1 MPSITEFSIKTDR
14 VTVLFIILT
23 ILTGIF
29 TFLDYPKQEDPTI
42 TIREAVVT
50 TAFPGMSTL
59 RVEDLITRKVEEH
72 IRQIGEVDEIKSD
85 SKTGLSIIHVIV
97 KDSVPDLEPV
107 WQDLRNKMADLAS
120 QLPAGT
126 LGPMVNDEFGL
137 TAVAT
142 IALWSDGFT
151 MAEMRETARD
161 LRDRLYAVAG
171 VRKVELFGIQDER
184 VYLELK
190 NAKMAQFGISP
201 GIIADTLKRQNII
214 LPGGGVNVDGQNL
227 TIEPTGNFDSVSEI
241 ESVFIPI
248 PNTEKTVPLR
258 DLVNI
263 ARGYVDPPESPVFF
277 RGKPAIVLGVSVLD
291 GVNSVEFG
299 KALTYRVKTLEQELP
314 IGYVLEYATYQPD
327 LVVSAVEGAVNN
339 LYQTLVIVLVVVVS
353 FLGLRTGL
361 IVGSFVPMAM
371 LMGLIVMSIAGVEF
385 QRMSIA
391 AMIISLGLLVDNGI
405 VVAEDIRTRLD
416 CGQDR
421 FKAAVK
427 AGKML
432 AVPLLTSSLTT
443 ILFFGPVVLMEGS
456 TGEYT
461 MSLGQVLIIV
471 LLSSWFLAMYM
482 TPVVCIWFMK
492 GKTRQEGGDGE
503 EHFDG
508 RVYDFY
514 RSFLNTVLRAR
525 LLIVLLMI
533 LALGAAGFA
542 FKFVIKEFFPA
553 NDRNQFLI
561 YLDLPAGSHVSS
573 TVDAARRLTDWLED
587 KKENPEITSTITY
600 VGSGGPR
607 FFLSLAPTDPD
618 PHRAFVLANTETSK
632 QVPGMVKKVNAF
644 GLERIPEA
652 RTSAKTMWFGP
663 GETGIVEV
671 RLTGSD
677 RAVLGDKAEVLMAA
691 LRAIPG
697 TLNINQDWENK
708 VLTVKVIVD
717 QVRAR
722 RTGVTSEE
730 VADSLNAFIDGA
742 YITDYREGD
751 TVIPVVIRAVEEE
764 RDNIA
769 QLRNINVYSS
779 KTGKNVPLS
788 QIANFEPRWDP
799 SVIKRF
805 NQERTITVEARHQ
818 FLKAA
823 QLFAKLRPAIDG
835 LDLPAGYSW
844 EVGGEIESSK
854 ESNQKLAKNLPL
866 CLALVVF
873 LLVWQFNSF
882 RRPAIIMLTIPMSFV
897 GGIIGLLVMGA
908 PFGFMAILGFLSLAG
923 IIINNG
929 IVLIDRIDIEQEAG
943 KDAYEAIVSAA
954 LARARPIV
962 MTTIT
967 TILGLMP
974 LIVWKDP
981 LFFGMANVI
990 AFGLLVGTVLTLVVV
1005 PVLYSLLFRVKVPVK
1020 ATG

>member
-1 MPSITEFSIKTDR
+1 
-14 VTVLFIILT
+14 
-23 ILTGIF
+23 
-29 TFLDYPKQEDPTI
+29 
-42 TIREAVVT
+42 
-50 TAFPGMSTL
+50 
-59 RVEDLITRKVEEH
+59 
-72 IRQIGEVDEIKSD
+72 
-85 SKTGLSIIHVIV
+85 
-97 KDSVPDLEPV
+97 
-107 WQDLRNKMADLAS
+107 MA
-120 QLPAGT
+120 
-126 LGPMVNDEFGL
+126 MEFG
-137 TAVAT
+137 A
-142 IALWSDGFT
+142 SDVEGSHFI
-151 MAEMRETARD
+151 
-161 LRDRLYAVAG
+161 VAG
-171 VRKVELFGIQDER
+171 
-184 VYLELK
+184 
-190 NAKMAQFGISP
+190 
-201 GIIADTLKRQNII
+201 
-214 LPGGGVNVDGQNL
+214 
-227 TIEPTGNFDSVSEI
+227 
-241 ESVFIPI
+241 
-248 PNTEKTVPLR
+248 
-258 DLVNI
+258 
-263 ARGYVDPPESPVFF
+263 
-277 RGKPAIVLGVSVLD
+277 
-291 GVNSVEFG
+291 
-299 KALTYRVKTLEQELP
+299 
-314 IGYVLEYATYQPD
+314 
-327 LVVSAVEGAVNN
+327 
-339 LYQTLVIVLVVVVS
+339 
-353 FLGLRTGL
+353 
-361 IVGSFVPMAM
+361 
-371 LMGLIVMSIAGVEF
+371 
-385 QRMSIA
+385 
-391 AMIISLGLLVDNGI
+391 
-405 VVAEDIRTRLD
+405 
-416 CGQDR
+416 
-421 FKAAVK
+421 
-427 AGKML
+427 
-432 AVPLLTSSLTT
+432 
-443 ILFFGPVVLMEGS
+443 
-456 TGEYT
+456 
-461 MSLGQVLIIV
+461 
-471 LLSSWFLAMYM
+471 
-482 TPVVCIWFMK
+482 
-492 GKTRQEGGDGE
+492 
-503 EHFDG
+503 
-508 RVYDFY
+508 
-514 RSFLNTVLRAR
+514 
-525 LLIVLLMI
+525 
-533 LALGAAGFA
+533 
-542 FKFVIKEFFPA
+542 
-553 NDRNQFLI
+553 
-561 YLDLPAGSHVSS
+561 
-573 TVDAARRLTDWLED
+573 
-587 KKENPEITSTITY
+587 
-600 VGSGGPR
+600 
-607 FFLSLAPTDPD
+607 
-618 PHRAFVLANTETSK
+618 
-632 QVPGMVKKVNAF
+632 GMVKKVNAF

-677 RAVLGDKAEVLMAA
+677 RAVLRDKAEVLMAA

-769 QLRNINVYSS
+769 QLRNINIYSS

-835 LDLPAGYSW
+835 LDPPAGYSW
-844 EVGGEIESSK
+844 EVGGEIESSR

-929 IVLIDRIDIEQEAG
+929 IVLIDRIDIEHEAG

-1005 PVLYSLLFRVKVPVK
+1005 PVLYSLLFRVKAPVK
-1020 ATG
+1020 VTG

>member
-1 MPSITEFSIKTDR
+1 MRAERSSSI
-14 VTVLFIILT
+14 
-23 ILTGIF
+23 
-29 TFLDYPKQEDPTI
+29 
-42 TIREAVVT
+42 
-50 TAFPGMSTL
+50 
-59 RVEDLITRKVEEH
+59 
-72 IRQIGEVDEIKSD
+72 
-85 SKTGLSIIHVIV
+85 
-97 KDSVPDLEPV
+97 
-107 WQDLRNKMADLAS
+107 
-120 QLPAGT
+120 
-126 LGPMVNDEFGL
+126 
-137 TAVAT
+137 
-142 IALWSDGFT
+142 
-151 MAEMRETARD
+151 
-161 LRDRLYAVAG
+161 
-171 VRKVELFGIQDER
+171 
-184 VYLELK
+184 
-190 NAKMAQFGISP
+190 
-201 GIIADTLKRQNII
+201 
-214 LPGGGVNVDGQNL
+214 
-227 TIEPTGNFDSVSEI
+227 
-241 ESVFIPI
+241 
-248 PNTEKTVPLR
+248 
-258 DLVNI
+258 
-263 ARGYVDPPESPVFF
+263 
-277 RGKPAIVLGVSVLD
+277 
-291 GVNSVEFG
+291 
-299 KALTYRVKTLEQELP
+299 
-314 IGYVLEYATYQPD
+314 
-327 LVVSAVEGAVNN
+327 
-339 LYQTLVIVLVVVVS
+339 
-353 FLGLRTGL
+353 
-361 IVGSFVPMAM
+361 
-371 LMGLIVMSIAGVEF
+371 
-385 QRMSIA
+385 
-391 AMIISLGLLVDNGI
+391 
-405 VVAEDIRTRLD
+405 
-416 CGQDR
+416 
-421 FKAAVK
+421 
-427 AGKML
+427 
-432 AVPLLTSSLTT
+432 
-443 ILFFGPVVLMEGS
+443 
-456 TGEYT
+456 
-461 MSLGQVLIIV
+461 
-471 LLSSWFLAMYM
+471 
-482 TPVVCIWFMK
+482 
-492 GKTRQEGGDGE
+492 
-503 EHFDG
+503 
-508 RVYDFY
+508 
-514 RSFLNTVLRAR
+514 
-525 LLIVLLMI
+525 
-533 LALGAAGFA
+533 
-542 FKFVIKEFFPA
+542 
-553 NDRNQFLI
+553 
-561 YLDLPAGSHVSS
+561 
-573 TVDAARRLTDWLED
+573 
-587 KKENPEITSTITY
+587 
-600 VGSGGPR
+600 
-607 FFLSLAPTDPD
+607 
-618 PHRAFVLANTETSK
+618 
-632 QVPGMVKKVNAF
+632 
-644 GLERIPEA
+644 
-652 RTSAKTMWFGP
+652 GP

-671 RLTGSD
+671 RLTGPD
-677 RAVLGDKAEVLMAA
+677 RAVLRDKAEVLMAA

-769 QLRNINVYSS
+769 QLRNINIYSS

-835 LDLPAGYSW
+835 LDLPAGYGW
-844 EVGGEIESSK
+844 EVGGELESSK

-929 IVLIDRIDIEQEAG
+929 IVLIDRIDIEHEAG

-1020 ATG
+1020 VTG

>member
-59 RVEDLITRKVEEH
+59 RVEDLITRKVEER

-151 MAEMRETARD
+151 MAEMRETARN

-201 GIIADTLKRQNII
+201 AVIIDTLKRQNII

-258 DLVNI
+258 DLANI

-299 KALTYRVKTLEQELP
+299 KALTYRVKILEQELP

-416 CGQDR
+416 RGQDR

-492 GKTRQEGGDGE
+492 GKTKKDSGDGE

-587 KKENPEITSTITY
+587 KKKNPEITSTITY

-677 RAVLGDKAEVLMAA
+677 RAVLRDKAEVLMAA